1 MNRVEE
7 LIPRTMEVLKNR
19 FKDGEIEKEYNGYIS
34 SFGASVLMS
43 GLKAS
48 VAMFE
53 SENSSAQADRKK
65 LMNIILQIL
74 DESKTEKDK
83 LLDYILDNSDKDG
96 PIQFRELD
104 VINVQRRIEKNKG
117 SHFDPAIVEAFFSC
131 LDILKAISKEY
142 ED

>member
-7 LIPRTMEVLKNR
+7 LIPRTMEVLKNG

-53 SENSSAQADRKK
+53 SENSSAQADRRK

-74 DESKTEKDK
+74 DERATKDDK
-83 LLDYILDNSDKDG
+83 LLDYILRNSDKEEFLKKE
-96 PIQFRELD
+96 ILNIATALKLCIRTFKFKES
-104 VINVQRRIEKNKG
+104 EK
-117 SHFDPAIVEAFFSC
+117 
-131 LDILKAISKEY
+131 
-142 ED
+142 

>member
-7 LIPRTMEVLKNR
+7 LIPRTMEVLKNG

-53 SENSSAQADRKK
+53 SENSSAQADRRK

-74 DESKTEKDK
+74 DERATKDDK
-83 LLDYILDNSDKDG
+83 LLDYILRNSDKEEFLKKE
-96 PIQFRELD
+96 ILNIATALKLSIRTFKFKES
-104 VINVQRRIEKNKG
+104 EK
-117 SHFDPAIVEAFFSC
+117 
-131 LDILKAISKEY
+131 
-142 ED
+142 